1 MAITDAEGNKLPQP
15 KLSKRVSSAKFRGI
29 ASNSPRSGNAAENGL
44 GLACI
49 DCGFKIRSAGHDAGA
64 HHNGRVHIH
73 RR

>member
-15 KLSKRVSSAKFRGI
+15 KLSKRESSAKFRGI
-29 ASNSPRSGNAAENGL
+29 ASNGNHENAAGHGL
-44 GLACI
+44 GNSCI